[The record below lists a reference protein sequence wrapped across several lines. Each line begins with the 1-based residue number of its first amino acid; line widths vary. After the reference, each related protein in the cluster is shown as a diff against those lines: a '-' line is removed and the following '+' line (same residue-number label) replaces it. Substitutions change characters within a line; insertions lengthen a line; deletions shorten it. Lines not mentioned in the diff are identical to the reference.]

1 MVVVARLLTFVDLND
16 EHDGGPDVRSMSVSA
31 RHEAVLADGR
41 RVVLLADRGWA
52 GQLNVAWYHE
62 PSEQERRD
70 VERRG
75 IWEFETVEEMKREA
89 RFVVGPDEPFGGRTR
104 AAMEADHWDALAR
117 VLKQQG
123 VAVEAAELKVLPHEV
138 ELSDRVLARIRRGR
152 GDTG

>member
-1 MVVVARLLTFVDLND
+1 
-16 EHDGGPDVRSMSVSA
+16 
-31 RHEAVLADGR
+31 
-41 RVVLLADRGWA
+41 VLLADRGWG

-89 RFVVGPDEPFGGRTR
+89 RFVVGPDEPFDGRTQ
-104 AAMEADHWDALAR
+104 ADMEEDHWDALAR
-117 VLKQQG
+117 VLQQQG

-138 ELSDRVLARIRRGR
+138 ELSDRVLARIGRGR
-152 GDTG
+152 ADTG

>member
-1 MVVVARLLTFVDLND
+1 
-16 EHDGGPDVRSMSVSA
+16 
-31 RHEAVLADGR
+31 
-41 RVVLLADRGWA
+41 
-52 GQLNVAWYHE
+52 
-62 PSEQERRD
+62 
-70 VERRG
+70 
-75 IWEFETVEEMKREA
+75 
-89 RFVVGPDEPFGGRTR
+89 VVGPDEPFGGRTR

>member
-1 MVVVARLLTFVDLND
+1 MAVVVRLLTFVDVND
-16 EHDGGPDVRSMSVSA
+16 EHDRGSDARSMSVSA

-75 IWEFETVEEMKREA
+75 IWEFERVEEMKREA
-89 RFVVGPDEPFGGRTR
+89 RFVVGPDEPFGGRTQ
-104 AAMEADHWDALAR
+104 ADMEADHWDALAR
-117 VLKQQG
+117 VLHEQG
-123 VAVEAAELKVLPHEV
+123 VAVEATELTALPHDV
-138 ELSDRVLARIRRGR
+138 ELSERVLARIGR
-152 GDTG
+152 GPDDTG